1 MGEADVEKADVSIA
15 LGRCVISA
23 CKQFVLRGSIVSENE
38 LVERLLAGDRRALAR
53 IISKIEGEDPEVPD
67 IISDLYPRTGEAT
80 TVGFTGP
87 PGVGK
92 SSIIAKLIEL
102 YRSEDKKVGV
112 VSVDPSSPFTKG
124 AILGDRIRLGD
135 HFLDRAVFI
144 RSMGSRGHLGG
155 LAGASRL
162 AGLVMEAYGMD
173 VVLYE
178 TVGVGQGEVE
188 VASAADTVV
197 LALQP
202 GAGDSV
208 QALKAGVM
216 EIADIICINKSDH
229 PQAKGTAAE
238 VRSILEIGHELDPDA
253 PLPPIVMTRGD
264 NGEGVEELKGKVE
277 EHREFLRE
285 SGRIK
290 ERHLASIREFV
301 LSWATNKMEK
311 DMQERLSREDAELIE
326 KVRKRE
332 LDPISAA
339 ETLYK
344 EV

>member
-1 MGEADVEKADVSIA
+1 M
-15 LGRCVISA
+15 
-23 CKQFVLRGSIVSENE
+23 SENE
-38 LVERLLAGDRRALAR
+38 LVKRLLSGDRRALAR
-53 IISKIEGEDPEVPD
+53 IISRIEGEDPEVPGM
-67 IISDLYPRTGEAT
+67 ISELYPYTGKAV

-92 SSIIAKLIEL
+92 SSIIARLVEL
-102 YRSEDKKVGV
+102 YREEDKKVGI

-124 AILGDRIRLGD
+124 AILGDRIRLSD
-135 HFLDRAVFI
+135 HFLDKNVFI

-162 AGLVMEAYGMD
+162 AAIAMEAYGMD

-216 EIADIICINKSDH
+216 EIADIICMNKADH
-229 PQAKGTAAE
+229 PQAKNAASE
-238 VRSILEIGHELDPDA
+238 VRSILQIGHELDPDA
-253 PLPPIVMTRGD
+253 PTPPIVMTRGD
-264 NGEGVEELKGKVE
+264 NGEGVEELEEKIREHQRFLQKSGKM
-277 EHREFLRE
+277 
-285 SGRIK
+285 K
-290 ERHLASIREFV
+290 ERHLASIREFI
-301 LSWATNKMEK
+301 LSWAANKMEK
-311 DMQERLSREDAELIE
+311 EMQDRLSKDDAELME
-326 KVRKRE
+326 RVRKRE

-339 ETLYK
+339 ERLYK